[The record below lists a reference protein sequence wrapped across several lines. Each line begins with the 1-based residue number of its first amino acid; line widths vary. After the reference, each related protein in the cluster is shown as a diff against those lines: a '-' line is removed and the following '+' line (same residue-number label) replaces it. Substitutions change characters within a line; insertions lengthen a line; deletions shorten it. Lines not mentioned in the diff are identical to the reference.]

1 MRQADE
7 AGHMWQLRSSGAGG
21 FIHIA
26 ALRLHGMGVY
36 YRSCF
41 WNILS

>member
-7 AGHMWQLRSSGAGG
+7 AGHMWQLRSNGAGG
-21 FIHIA
+21 FIHIV

-36 YRSCF
+36 YRNCF
-41 WNILS
+41 